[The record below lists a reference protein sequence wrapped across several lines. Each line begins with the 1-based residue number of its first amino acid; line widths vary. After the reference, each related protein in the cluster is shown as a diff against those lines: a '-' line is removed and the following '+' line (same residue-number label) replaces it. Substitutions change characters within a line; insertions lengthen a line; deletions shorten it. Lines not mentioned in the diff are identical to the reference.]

1 MKPCAEP
8 RSGRWRSWF
17 FAGLLCSG
25 LAQAQ
30 MEVPAAANGSITV
43 TADEAEWQQDNRMRY
58 RGRVQM
64 ASPDYRIEG
73 ELLELDQTGPALV
86 ARIEGTPAKLE
97 HQGGRDSRGRPA
109 PPVTASANEL
119 RYDAASGWIE
129 LEGDAQLT
137 RGGDRIDGRAIRYNL
152 LERRIQARG
161 NEGGQVRIVIQP
173 SPSPSPSPG
182 PAPDPAP

>member
-1 MKPCAEP
+1 MKPCAEYLS
-8 RSGRWRSWF
+8 RSWRSWVLV
-17 FAGLLCSG
+17 GLLGSS

-30 MEVPAAANGSITV
+30 VQVPPAASGSITV
-43 TADEAEWQQDNRMRY
+43 TADEAEWQQDDRMRY

-97 HQGGRDSRGRPA
+97 HQGGRDASGRPA
-109 PPVTASANEL
+109 PPVTASAEQL

-129 LEGDAQLT
+129 LEGNAQLT
-137 RGGDRIDGRAIRYNL
+137 RGGDRIDGREIRYNL

-161 NEGGQVRIVIQP
+161 SEGGQVRIVIQP